1 MPISILVVVHD
12 FSLGGTERTAM
23 RLARAWSKQ
32 GSDVTIFCGSAT
44 GPLASLAGPD
54 VQIVCSDPEI
64 GRNAG
69 SRRRLARAAA
79 RHLNQHPADICFIP
93 GNYHWPVV
101 PRLTRA
107 DRKAGTKFVAQISA
121 DLRKPQRGRLRQMLF
136 NLRMR
141 WLLRHADALV
151 AMARKAELDADEILP
166 GKTTIIPL
174 PAIDDDALPPVPIPE
189 GGPVILGAG
198 RLVPEKGFMT
208 LLEAFAKLPIAEA
221 HLVIAGSGVEEARLK
236 SRAIE
241 LGIERRVT
249 FLGYVEDIRPALDEA
264 RLFVLA
270 SQFEGY
276 GAVVIEALA
285 AGRPVVI
292 TDCTPA
298 TELFTDP
305 GIGVVVPIDD
315 IDALCQGMAAMLGRP
330 PPDPELAA
338 ALVAHHRIG
347 AVAKLYLDLFERLR
361 DARA

>member
-12 FSLGGTERTAM
+12 FSLGGTERTAV
-23 RLARAWSKQ
+23 RLAREWARQ
-32 GSDVTIFCGSAT
+32 GSDVTIFCGSVK
-44 GPLASLAGPD
+44 GPLAPIAGPD
-54 VQIVCSDPEI
+54 VQIVCSDKEI
-64 GRNAG
+64 DRGAG
-69 SRRRLARAAA
+69 SRRRLSRAAA
-79 RHLNQHPADICFIP
+79 RHLKQNPPDICFIP
-93 GNYHWPVV
+93 GNYHWPLV
-101 PRLTRA
+101 PRLKKA
-107 DRKAGTKFVAQISA
+107 GRKAGTKLVAQISA

-141 WLLRHADALV
+141 RLLKDADSLV

-174 PAIDDDALPPVPIPE
+174 PAIDDDAPPPVPIPE
-189 GGPVILGAG
+189 GTPVILGAG
-198 RLVPEKGFMT
+198 RLVPEKGFMA
-208 LLEAFAKLPIAEA
+208 LLEAFAKLSVPDAL
-221 HLVIAGSGVEEARLK
+221 LVIAGSGVEEARLK
-236 SRAIE
+236 GRAIE

-298 TELFTDP
+298 TELLTDP
-305 GIGVVVPIDD
+305 NIGVVVPIDD
-315 IDALCQGMAAMLGRP
+315 VEALGEGMATMLGRP

-338 ALVAHHRIG
+338 AFVAHHRIG

-361 DARA
+361 EARA